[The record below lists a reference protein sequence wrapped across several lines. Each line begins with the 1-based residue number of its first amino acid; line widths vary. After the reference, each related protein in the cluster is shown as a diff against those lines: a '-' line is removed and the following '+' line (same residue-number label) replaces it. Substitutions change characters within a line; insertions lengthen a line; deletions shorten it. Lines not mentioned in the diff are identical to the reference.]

1 MMDKVLG
8 SDETLRARANH
19 IGGELVDLEADSEDA
34 GSTAKAADASVRIGK
49 APCDDEDGERTSSEE
64 EYENDFHE
72 MLEEVIRHQADMQED
87 RDDDDELNDT
97 DAYGSGLKG
106 YAEEIKAELEETKAP
121 NISQPDSVTM
131 KRIAT
136 PAFASPKAAQIAAS
150 EERTP
155 EGTTG
160 AAIEPETPTIMSE
173 TSGRDIDTEELI
185 W

>member
-1 MMDKVLG
+1 
-8 SDETLRARANH
+8 
-19 IGGELVDLEADSEDA
+19 
-34 GSTAKAADASVRIGK
+34 
-49 APCDDEDGERTSSEE
+49 
-64 EYENDFHE
+64 
-72 MLEEVIRHQADMQED
+72 MQED

-121 NISQPDSVTM
+121 NISHPDSVTM

-136 PAFASPKAAQIAAS
+136 PAFASPKALQIAAS
-150 EERTP
+150 DERTP
-155 EGTTG
+155 EGNTSTVN
-160 AAIEPETPTIMSE
+160 AEAETPTTMSA